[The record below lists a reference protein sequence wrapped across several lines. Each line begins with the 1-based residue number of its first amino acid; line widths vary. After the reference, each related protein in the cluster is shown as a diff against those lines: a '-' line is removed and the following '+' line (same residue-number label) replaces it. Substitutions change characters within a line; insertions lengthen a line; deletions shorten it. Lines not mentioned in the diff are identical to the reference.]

1 MKEYCKRCSLP
12 LREWEWAGEGCCEVC
27 DEYETRKGETMTTN
41 QIYWMGFEDGYAD
54 QVSNEQRVSD
64 NSSEQYSYRSGFRD
78 GQKARDAT

>member
-1 MKEYCKRCSLP
+1 
-12 LREWEWAGEGCCEVC
+12 
-27 DEYETRKGETMTTN
+27 MTTN